1 MLKISGLDK
10 LTRELDEAQKAIS
23 SLDGDL
29 GTVSFNPNDAASIEA
44 AIQQVELMVDERL
57 ATYSSNSI
65 IGPMIIGLKEKY
77 REGIIERATAARLEE
92 DHE

>member
-1 MLKISGLDK
+1 MLRISGLDK
-10 LTRELDEAQKAIS
+10 LARELNDAQKAIS

-29 GTVSFNPNDAASIEA
+29 GTVSFDPNDAGSIEA
-44 AIQQVELMVDERL
+44 AIQQVESMVDERL
-57 ATYSSNSI
+57 ARYSSNSI

-92 DHE
+92 DHK